1 MSARTSTAD
10 VKFSS
15 GADSVPTVVSMR
27 ALLEKGANVADSSV
41 DPLAFDT
48 QDVEIQDFVERLK
61 RRKRMRKL
69 ASTAALAAA
78 AVLALLVL
86 AWLVGVM

>member
-1 MSARTSTAD
+1 
-10 VKFSS
+10 
-15 GADSVPTVVSMR
+15 MR
-27 ALLEKGANVADSSV
+27 ALLEKSESVATADG
-41 DPLAFDT
+41 DPLAFET
-48 QDVEIQDFVERLK
+48 QDVEIQDFVDRLK